1 MQKGRMEERL
11 MPPQRQLA
19 QRPRERE
26 SSLNYIAW
34 EKMKWA
40 FAGFMIDI
48 ASPSFNEIA
57 PEPQVAAKKPLRKLL
72 KKSYFNLLI

>member
-1 MQKGRMEERL
+1 
-11 MPPQRQLA
+11 
-19 QRPRERE
+19 
-26 SSLNYIAW
+26 
-34 EKMKWA
+34 MKWA